1 MATLLGIPSSAQR
14 TRQRSYST
22 RQYDTIRH
30 RGENSLEGGKQVNHP
45 RPHALHFK
53 VRAPFARPDTD
64 LCIPEPSP
72 GRAPRPFWTL
82 PRPLL
87 CGRGDTHDAGCWA
100 PGARGAVRSLP
111 SPRCCPGCLRP
122 LQQPSQDQ
130 CPGSWAASPELYLL
144 STRPGRITDGQTC
157 LGRKEGTLGAVA
169 PKGPARRDPDPPRA
183 WQGPGSPAQLCGSNQ
198 WRLPSPSL
206 SSPPSLSL
214 SRVTV

>member
-1 MATLLGIPSSAQR
+1 MRVLSLDQTQICAFQNQAQAGPPDPSGRCRGLCFVGEETSTTL
-14 TRQRSYST
+14 
-22 RQYDTIRH
+22 
-30 RGENSLEGGKQVNHP
+30 
-45 RPHALHFK
+45 
-53 VRAPFARPDTD
+53 
-64 LCIPEPSP
+64 
-72 GRAPRPFWTL
+72 
-82 PRPLL
+82 
-87 CGRGDTHDAGCWA
+87 DAGA
-100 PGARGAVRSLP
+100 PGARGAVHSLP

-130 CPGSWAASPELYLL
+130 RPGSWTASPELYLL

-214 SRVTV
+214 TRVTV